1 MATTLSGRA
10 LVSVEDF
17 GDRKEIT
24 SPRSIEACRRLGV
37 VPDELYLKYAAVA
50 RVGLPQG

>member
-1 MATTLSGRA
+1 MSSGSARG
-10 LVSVEDF
+10 LVTIDDF

-37 VPDELYLKYAAVA
+37 VPDELYIK
-50 RVGLPQG
+50 